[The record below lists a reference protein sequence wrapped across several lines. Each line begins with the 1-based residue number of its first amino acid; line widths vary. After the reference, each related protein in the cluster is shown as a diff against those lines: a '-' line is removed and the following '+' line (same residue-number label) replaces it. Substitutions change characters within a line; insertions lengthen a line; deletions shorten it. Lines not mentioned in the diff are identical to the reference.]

1 MSLKK
6 KKKKITCWIIFGLIW
21 DPAPHRAAQRLFS
34 PTPSDILQSFYSTE
48 YFFFFLTRELSSSF
62 FLYIFGFAFD
72 FPLLSFGWD
81 PGSALYKRCIAI
93 QHGWGSFILIF
104 SIFHISYIYLSI
116 MTYPIF
122 SIPLLTWF
130 FLTPQCHS
138 YDNNGAFHGVGYQ
151 DLDFFSFFLLAV
163 GWIIAI
169 YQN

>member
-6 KKKKITCWIIFGLIW
+6 KKKNNLLDHFWLDLGPRTAPRR
-21 DPAPHRAAQRLFS
+21 PAFVFTHSFRHS
-34 PTPSDILQSFYSTE
+34 PILLLYGV
-48 YFFFFLTRELSSSF
+48 FFFLTRELSSSF